1 MFEPKVLFATDFDGD
16 LGRGLHLATDLALK
30 HAATLLL
37 LHVIPFH
44 TSDGEAL
51 LHRVLD
57 TSMRRPDQILAGLT
71 PTDAAVPY
79 RHILETGEPEERI
92 LEVAE
97 RERVDRILLEVQ
109 PRSALRRTLGRSTVE
124 RIMARAPCPVVTYRT
139 PAPSTGPAATPPLKL
154 YHTDVPFQAL
164 QVMLAARVDAL
175 EWWLSVQRNAVQA
188 IANRLGV
195 QEGVA
200 GLVASGLRSLG
211 PAPRVRAQRLFEL
224 ELGELGRAIGAIGV
238 YVLDPSGQVLLN
250 HGVNP
255 DPSEV
260 CTRFLE
266 RAREQ
271 GAAASIPMAATSN
284 GPRSGGVVLGA
295 AKVPV
300 RGTADVLLVYVF
312 DARKDFLRILA
323 QPGPVPSA
331 ETYAFDE
338 HGIMLSNS
346 RFPDQLRRLGLLPP
360 DKKVQTPHLLR
371 ICDPG
376 GNLLTGY
383 HPTLSKE
390 QYPLT
395 VMAAQATAGQ
405 SGFDNRGYRDYR
417 GVEVVGTWRWLDAY
431 GFGVAA
437 EMDRSIG

>member
-1 MFEPKVLFATDFDGD
+1 MFEPKVLFATDLEGD

-37 LHVIPFH
+37 LHVVPYH
-44 TSDGEAL
+44 ASDGEAL

-57 TSMRRPDQILAGLT
+57 ASMRRPDQILAGLT

-79 RHILETGEPEERI
+79 RHILETGEPEDRI

-109 PRSALRRTLGRSTVE
+109 PRSALRRMLGRSTVE
-124 RIMARAPCPVVTYRT
+124 RIMARAPCPVVTYRA
-139 PAPSTGPAATPPLKL
+139 PGPSTGPVATPPPKL
-154 YHTDVPFQAL
+154 HHADVPFQAL

-175 EWWLSVQRNAVQA
+175 EWWLSVQRNAVQTV
-188 IANRLGV
+188 ANRLGV
-195 QEGVA
+195 QDGAA
-200 GLVASGLRSLG
+200 GLVASGPRSLG
-211 PAPRVRAQRLFEL
+211 PAQRARTQRLLEL
-224 ELGELGRAIGAIGV
+224 ELGEFGRAIGAIGV
-238 YVLDPSGQVLLN
+238 YLLDPSEQALVGY
-250 HGVNP
+250 GVKP

-260 CTRFLE
+260 CTRFLAS
-266 RAREQ
+266 ARKQ
-271 GAAASIPMAATSN
+271 DAAVSIPMTATSN
-284 GPRSGGVVLGA
+284 GPRSGGVILGA

-323 QPGPVPSA
+323 QPGPAPSA

-346 RFPDQLRRLGLLPP
+346 RFPDQLRHLGLLPP
-360 DKKVQTPHLLR
+360 DKMVQTPHLLR
-371 ICDPG
+371 VCDPG

-390 QYPLT
+390 QCPLT

-405 SGFDNRGYRDYR
+405 NGFDNRGYRDYR

-437 EMDRSIG
+437 EMDRPIG